1 MATSTRNSC
10 FELLFPIS
18 IQVMCLSS
26 MEKQCPMPL
35 LDVHVIVSFLF
46 IPSFHMHTPV
56 YLPIWA
62 LEWNPTRILT
72 MTASLHNFDPCW
84 QANTCWTYSHI
95 LIFLL
100 HDKSPF
106 FFFILWLL
114 SILMAPDCFTIS
126 SEIYKNEAKSVW
138 TQPLATQYAKLNW
151 PCQHQVWW

>member
-62 LEWNPTRILT
+62 LEWNPTCMLM
-72 MTASLHNFDPCW
+72 MTASLHSFDSYWLPITASLSAFSIIARSW
-84 QANTCWTYSHI
+84 KMFLFLLYVWWHTLFLWFYP
-95 LIFLL
+95 LIFHTCLEWVDISYIAVL
-100 HDKSPF
+100 MYLYLKSYGTDF
-106 FFFILWLL
+106 F
-114 SILMAPDCFTIS
+114 SCR
-126 SEIYKNEAKSVW
+126 
-138 TQPLATQYAKLNW
+138 W
-151 PCQHQVWW
+151 P

>member
-1 MATSTRNSC
+1 MASSTRNSC

-35 LDVHVIVSFLF
+35 LDVHVLFSFLF

-62 LEWNPTRILT
+62 LEWNPTHILT

-106 FFFILWLL
+106 FFSYYDFSPSLWHLIVSLFLQKFIK
-114 SILMAPDCFTIS
+114 M
-126 SEIYKNEAKSVW
+126 
-138 TQPLATQYAKLNW
+138 KLNQSELNHL
-151 PCQHQVWW
+151 PHSMPN